1 MMCLSYTGST
11 ASSVVMLF
19 PPTSSRKVVLLQNAA
34 TITKLS
40 KLYAFLVATWIS
52 TGNIHADVDSD
63 SDDESGS
70 GTDVESS
77 LPGDVDVEKGIP
89 IPPTSPSVPNA
100 TVIAT
105 NASTA
110 SGPPRAVNAGIRPVP
125 KWIKEFRA
133 NLVAVADDIRALR
146 ETTEIAKWEGSIRGK
161 WPKEMYV
168 KLLDVQSEMAGS
180 LAQLGGALGHLDNDW
195 RVNFIRR
202 SRFLNPHFV
211 RTFLSLSYIV
221 Y

>member
-1 MMCLSYTGST
+1 MCLSYAGSV
-11 ASSVVMLF
+11 ASSIVMLF
-19 PPTSSRKVVLLQNAA
+19 PPTSSRKVVRLQNAA

-52 TGNIHADVDSD
+52 TGNIHVDDDEDSD
-63 SDDESGS
+63 SEPAS
-70 GTDVESS
+70 GTDAESS
-77 LPGDVDVEKGIP
+77 TTGDVDVEKGVP
-89 IPPTSPSVPNA
+89 IPPSSSAPNA
-100 TVIAT
+100 TVSVRT
-105 NASTA
+105 ASTA
-110 SGPPRAVNAGIRPVP
+110 GGPPRAATAGIRPAP

-168 KLLDVQSEMAGS
+168 KLLDVQSEMVGS
-180 LAQLGGALGHLDNDW
+180 LAQLGGALGHLDNEW

-211 RTFLSLSYIV
+211 RAFLSLGYIV